1 MMARRSAQRA
11 REFCVAR
18 GQCGAACPTLS
29 EGPWDEEEP
38 QGSWRSL
45 LWSVSSPSAV
55 SSNDE

>member
-55 SSNDE
+55 SK